1 MLWLDAPSFS
11 EPRSLITLFP
21 TDPGRRCRATTI
33 EIVAVG
39 IIVILAMWT
48 TVAASITTA
57 REAAMDRTRSEGRN
71 LAAAFADEIT
81 HILGGVAGAMEIV
94 AQRMRTARG
103 GFDIHAWAREIPL
116 LSNATMQAGIIGPDG
131 RLVSTTLDPAP
142 EPIDLSDR
150 EHFRIHLD
158 GRFQGI
164 FIGKPVTGRV
174 SHQITINVT
183 RRVDAEDGTFLGVV
197 VFALPPANLTTLNTS
212 VDLGPR
218 GSITLIGLDDIV
230 RARFTGEDPHG
241 LAGVGQRLEHPW
253 TATIPENGEGMFI
266 KESVFDH
273 VTRLFSY
280 RRVGDYPL
288 VVTVGSDLAE
298 ALAASRE
305 HARVIAAIAGLAT
318 ILLAGLA
325 AYLIREIRQRT
336 SHEIALAGERD
347 KLQAASDHLKA
358 DIALRKEVEQK
369 LREIQAT
376 LRDAVDSISEGF
388 VIYDRNDCFV
398 MCNEPYL
405 RLYPKAA
412 RLLVPGTPFEEIVWA
427 NLDAG
432 WFADAVGCEPEWL
445 ANRMKTFN
453 RPSRLIEQPLA
464 DGRYVMISLR
474 RMQNGGIAAL
484 HIDITHMKLTEDQL
498 RQSRDNLNRAQ
509 RLAKIGS
516 FNRDF
521 QTGEVSGSEEFYR
534 IFGFDPQLP
543 PPAKEEFL
551 PLIHPDDRAGY
562 EASMTASEQGLQTS
576 PLTYRFRC
584 YDGSM
589 KWIYTEIETIFDDEG
604 NPVRRIGTIRDVTET
619 RLVEERQRE
628 LERQLLHSQK
638 LDALGTLAGGIAHDL
653 NNTLMPILAL
663 SQLLIQQMPE
673 GSSEREDLETVVQA
687 SRHGRDLVQRILA
700 FSRNQEAAK
709 TRVDLAAAIGQAL
722 QMLRPTIPATVL
734 INQQIEEVPPIL
746 ADGGQLQQVIVNLV
760 SNARQAIGNDLG
772 TITIG
777 VSPAS
782 RRSNRRYG
790 GDFVRLRVADTGCG
804 MDAETMDRVFEPFF
818 TTKKVGEGTG
828 LGLSVVHGI
837 IGDHGGQIEVR
848 SRVGKGTE
856 FIIFLP
862 IAETAAL
869 PIGAAAA

>member
-1 MLWLDAPSFS
+1 LS
-11 EPRSLITLFP
+11 TLFP
-21 TDPGRRCRATTI
+21 TDPRRRCRATTI
-33 EIVAVG
+33 EIVVVG

-71 LAAAFADEIT
+71 LAAAFADELT
-81 HILGGVAGAMEIV
+81 QILGGVAGAMEIV
-94 AQRMRTARG
+94 AQRMRTTRG
-103 GFDIHAWAREIPL
+103 AFDIHGWAREIPL
-116 LSNATMQAGIIGPDG
+116 LSNATIQAGIIAPDG

-183 RRVDAEDGTFLGVV
+183 RRVDAEDGSFLGVIM
-197 VFALPPANLTTLNTS
+197 FALSPANLTTLNTS
-212 VDLGPR
+212 IDLGLH
-218 GSITLIGLDDIV
+218 GSIALIGLDDIV
-230 RARFTGEDPHG
+230 RARFTPEDPSG
-241 LAGVGQRLEHPW
+241 LAGIGLRVGHPW
-253 TATIPENGEGMFI
+253 AAAIPANGEGTFL
-266 KESVFDH
+266 KESIIDRI
-273 VTRLFSY
+273 TRLFSY
-280 RRVGDYPL
+280 RRVGNYPL
-288 VVTVGSDLAE
+288 VVTVGSDLRE

-318 ILLAGLA
+318 FLLAGLA
-325 AYLIREIRQRT
+325 AYLIREIRHRT
-336 SHEIALAGERD
+336 SHEIALADERD
-347 KLQAASDHLKA
+347 KLEAASDRLKA
-358 DIALRKEVEQK
+358 DIVLRKEVEQK
-369 LREIQAT
+369 LRESQAT

-388 VIYDRNDCFV
+388 VIYDRDNCFV
-398 MCNEPYL
+398 MCNEPYR
-405 RLYPKAA
+405 RLYPKAV
-412 RLLVPGTPFEEIVWA
+412 RLMVAGTPFEELVWA
-427 NLDAG
+427 GLDAG
-432 WFADAVGCEPEWL
+432 WYADAVGCEPEWL
-445 ANRMKTFN
+445 ANRMNTFD
-453 RPSRLIEQPLA
+453 RPSGVIEQPLA

-484 HIDITHMKLTEDQL
+484 HIDITQMKLTEDQL

-521 QTGEVSGSEEFYR
+521 RTGEVSGSEEFYR
-534 IFGFDPQLP
+534 IFGFDPQM
-543 PPAKEEFL
+543 PAPTKQEFL

-562 EASMTASEQGLQTS
+562 EASMTASEQGLQAP

-584 YDGSM
+584 HDGSI
-589 KWIYTEIETIFDDEG
+589 KWIYTEIETIFDDKG

-619 RLVEERQRE
+619 RMAEERQRE

-663 SQLLIQQMPE
+663 SQLLMQQMPE

-700 FSRNQEAAK
+700 FSRNQKAAK
-709 TRVDLAAAIGQAL
+709 TRVDLAAIIGQAL

-734 INQQIEEVPPIL
+734 INQQIEDVPPIL
-746 ADGGQLQQVIVNLV
+746 ADAGQLQQIIVNLV
-760 SNARQAIGNDLG
+760 TNARQAIGTDLG

-777 VSPAS
+777 VSPAN
-782 RRSNRRYG
+782 RHSNRQRG
-790 GDFVRLRVADTGCG
+790 GDSVRVWVADTGCG
-804 MDAETMDRVFEPFF
+804 MDAETKDRIFEPFF
-818 TTKKVGEGTG
+818 TTKNVGEGTG

-837 IGDHGGQIEVR
+837 IADHGGRIEVK
-848 SRVGKGTE
+848 SQPGEGTE
-856 FIIFLP
+856 FTILLP
-862 IAETAAL
+862 AAQFDASVD
-869 PIGAAAA
+869 GAAAA